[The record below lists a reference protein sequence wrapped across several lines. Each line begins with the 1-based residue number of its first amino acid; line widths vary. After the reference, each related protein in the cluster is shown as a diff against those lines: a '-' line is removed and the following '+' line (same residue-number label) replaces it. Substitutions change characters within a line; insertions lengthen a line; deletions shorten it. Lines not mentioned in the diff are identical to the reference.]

1 MADLSIS
8 QIMQETVPER
18 ERNTVFGVQDSIAQF
33 FSVLKVTA
41 LLFFFQREEIMI
53 ER

>member
-18 ERNTVFGVQDSIAQF
+18 ERNTVFGVEDSIAQF
-33 FSVLKVTA
+33 FSVLKVIPSF
-41 LLFFFQREEIMI
+41 LS
-53 ER
+53 